1 MTLSNPIPKQSL
13 PGSTKRE
20 LAFPSNFTLNHLL
33 PNGSNIRTQ
42 KLNIMKKKLLTL
54 IASAIVGLSAFAA
67 ATPQFPGGKEA
78 LDNYITTNLKYP
90 ERPLNQGIEGVVKV
104 EFTVNTDGSIGSIKI
119 VRLVDPDL
127 EAEAIR
133 LVKSMPAWIPADQ
146 GPDTATVEIPF
157 LIPNEQ

>member
-1 MTLSNPIPKQSL
+1 
-13 PGSTKRE
+13 
-20 LAFPSNFTLNHLL
+20 
-33 PNGSNIRTQ
+33 
-42 KLNIMKKKLLTL
+42 MKKKLLTL
-54 IASAIVGLSAFAA
+54 IASVAIGISAFAA

-146 GPDTATVEIPF
+146 GPATATVEIPF